1 MRVIGPTLWAAFD
14 AVKDRAWEQP
24 GIEEIRRDE
33 ELRRAPLVRVPN
45 LPGFQLFVSYG
56 HTECVISWR
65 TDHYGRLHCRQVAGV
80 VTSCKPNGLGDLLIT
95 LKVSIGHQRLILL
108 LVLSFFFFS
117 VTSLM
122 PVRLLLPQKI
132 ASLYLSDND
141 W

>member
-24 GIEEIRRDE
+24 GIKAIRGEDE
-33 ELRRAPLVRVPN
+33 LHRAPLVRVPN
-45 LPGFQLFVSYG
+45 LPSFQLFISS
-56 HTECVISWR
+56 ECDISWC
-65 TDHYGRLHCRQVAGV
+65 TDHFGRLHCRQVAGV

-95 LKVSIGHQRLILL
+95 LKVSIGNHRLILL
-108 LVLSFFFFS
+108 LVLSFFFS

>member
-1 MRVIGPTLWAAFD
+1 VKSVRVIGPTLWAAFD

-108 LVLSFFFFS
+108 LVLSFFLFS
-117 VTSLM
+117 
-122 PVRLLLPQKI
+122 
-132 ASLYLSDND
+132 N
-141 W
+141 